1 MAVSLGSWARAVGAV
16 LSPFVGVGV
25 CSSQGDRPDLG
36 ENETVFTEA
45 RSVPVKR
52 PGRTAGR
59 ARRAE
64 PNVGGVPAPPAPRV
78 RSRLPLP
85 RLLQRSRSH
94 RGQRGGAA
102 ARGPG
107 EPRRRGWGEAPLPR
121 SLGGVPAAPTNPCH
135 AGGQSGVETHTD
147 RQAHTCTQASCRSR
161 LTGWP
166 FSSVPRFPYV
176 SS

>member
-1 MAVSLGSWARAVGAV
+1 MSLGSWAPAVGAV

-64 PNVGGVPAPPAPRV
+64 PNVGGV
-78 RSRLPLP
+78 
-85 RLLQRSRSH
+85 
-94 RGQRGGAA
+94 
-102 ARGPG
+102 
-107 EPRRRGWGEAPLPR
+107 RGWGEAPLPR

-147 RQAHTCTQASCRSR
+147 RQTGTHVHTRILQVPTDRLAVQLCAS
-161 LTGWP
+161 
-166 FSSVPRFPYV
+166 V
-176 SS
+176 SLRVKQGRWLL